1 MDGGRSHTSQEE
13 DKGRRALKQLRVAL
27 HVQEKE
33 VVVQPEPQTWLPAL
47 MLHGEPSMDDA
58 SLSMKRYLGMV
69 RFSTFVAT
77 RTLKN
82 SESDLL
88 KAREDLKEVTR
99 ARDSVE
105 SGRGSDKV
113 HARG

>member
-1 MDGGRSHTSQEE
+1 MEEMANDQGRTLDLE
-13 DKGRRALKQLRVAL
+13 R
-27 HVQEKE
+27 EKH
-33 VVVQPEPQTWLPAL
+33 L
-47 MLHGEPSMDDA
+47 D
-58 SLSMKRYLGMV
+58 
-69 RFSTFVAT
+69 AT

-99 ARDSVE
+99 ARDSAE